1 MGHFHVNN
9 TFGRHFGR
17 HLIFSE
23 MPKGA
28 KVASLSFVMYYASSF
43 KKFKNIFYTQYYT
56 LWLIFSVSVPD

>member
-1 MGHFHVNN
+1 MGRFHVNN

-28 KVASLSFVMYYASSF
+28 KVASLSFVMYSNTPRLYS
-43 KKFKNIFYTQYYT
+43 Q
-56 LWLIFSVSVPD
+56 W